1 MKAKPA
7 RSGQSPRSPGP
18 RSTAARRPS
27 RSRRN
32 VFVIHGRDEQFR
44 ERLFEL
50 LRAVDLRP
58 MEWEKLVSLT
68 RHAAPP
74 LLTVVQTAIRNA
86 QAVVVLL
93 TPDDIVKLHPSLY
106 DQQESDGRPAMQ
118 PRPSVLIELGMALA
132 SCAERTIIVEVGEL
146 RPVADLG
153 GVNVVRFDGT
163 EGAIG
168 KLIQRLK
175 NAGCPVDDA
184 GTDWRKAHRFVD
196 IDSYRRGP
204 F

>member
-18 RSTAARRPS
+18 RSTTTRRPA
-27 RSRRN
+27 RSSRN
-32 VFVIHGRDEQFR
+32 VFVIHGRDEHFR
-44 ERLFEL
+44 EKLFEL
-50 LRAVDLRP
+50 LRAVDLHP

-68 RHAAPP
+68 RHTAPP

-86 QAVVVLL
+86 QAIVVLL

-106 DQQESDGRPAMQ
+106 IQQESDGKAAMQ

-175 NAGCPVDDA
+175 NAGCPVDDS
-184 GTDWRKAHRFVD
+184 GTDWRNRRRFVD
-196 IDSYRRGP
+196 IESYRRGP